1 MEKVGKMVFKMKPSK
16 SGINKLPLFCQ
27 FRPACKN
34 WGSSDE
40 KFCRTWK
47 FPAKRYMYNFYS
59 TFAREGPLPLP
70 NCFFCYTRPS
80 SRSGLRPTRPPWL
93 ILLPRKVFCFTFTPS
108 QVSYSWKK
116 SYLKRSHS
124 LCPLRAQW
132 WSPFF
137 LLTELLL
144 WTVHIKHYYGF
155 IWNLPCPAATP
166 TFFTSLVFQQ
176 QDHMRFPFRYC
187 LNFENTD
194 LIFFAIFRKIN

>member
-1 MEKVGKMVFKMKPSK
+1 MPGRGPSPFL
-16 SGINKLPLFCQ
+16 N
-27 FRPACKN
+27 A
-34 WGSSDE
+34 
-40 KFCRTWK
+40 
-47 FPAKRYMYNFYS
+47 FY
-59 TFAREGPLPLP
+59 A
-70 NCFFCYTRPS
+70 TRDHLDL
-80 SRSGLRPTRPPWL
+80 SGLRPTRPPWL

-144 WTVHIKHYYGF
+144 RTVHIKHYYGF

-194 LIFFAIFRKIN
+194 LIFFCRFSQNKLITSFELKKKFRKTIKDSKTLFWLSSISVLFVGGQWCSLSGTTRVPRSISKGFE

>member
-1 MEKVGKMVFKMKPSK
+1 MFLRTDGAPSPV
-16 SGINKLPLFCQ
+16 SAERHSRTR
-27 FRPACKN
+27 RP
-34 WGSSDE
+34 
-40 KFCRTWK
+40 
-47 FPAKRYMYNFYS
+47 P
-59 TFAREGPLPLP
+59 
-70 NCFFCYTRPS
+70 

-144 WTVHIKHYYGF
+144 RTVHIKHYYGF
-155 IWNLPCPAATP
+155 FLKFAVSTCDSDFFHVTGVP
-166 TFFTSLVFQQ
+166 TTGPDEIPIHILSQFWKYWF
-176 QDHMRFPFRYC
+176 
-187 LNFENTD
+187 N
-194 LIFFAIFRKIN
+194 FFAVSRKTN

>member
-1 MEKVGKMVFKMKPSK
+1 MFFRTDGAPSPV
-16 SGINKLPLFCQ
+16 STERQ
-27 FRPACKN
+27 
-34 WGSSDE
+34 S
-40 KFCRTWK
+40 RT
-47 FPAKRYMYNFYS
+47 R
-59 TFAREGPLPLP
+59 
-70 NCFFCYTRPS
+70 
-80 SRSGLRPTRPPWL
+80 RPPRSFRSASHPPSVTNL
-93 ILLPRKVFCFTFTPS
+93 ASEKYHLFHLYPVTGQLLL
-108 QVSYSWKK
+108 KK
-116 SYLKRSHS
+116 TYLKCSHS

-144 WTVHIKHYYGF
+144 RTVHMKHYYGF

-194 LIFFAIFRKIN
+194 LIFLPFFAK

>member
-1 MEKVGKMVFKMKPSK
+1 M
-16 SGINKLPLFCQ
+16 
-27 FRPACKN
+27 
-34 WGSSDE
+34 
-40 KFCRTWK
+40 
-47 FPAKRYMYNFYS
+47 
-59 TFAREGPLPLP
+59 
-70 NCFFCYTRPS
+70 CYTRPS

-93 ILLPRKVFCFTFTPS
+93 ILLPRNIFCFTFTPS

-144 WTVHIKHYYGF
+144 RTVQIKHYYGF

-166 TFFTSLVFQQ
+166 IFFTSLVFQQ

-194 LIFFAIFRKIN
+194 LIFFAFFRKINNYFIRIRKKYRKTLKDSKTLLWLSSIYVLFVRGQWCSLSGTTRVPGSISKGFG

>member
-1 MEKVGKMVFKMKPSK
+1 MLERGH
-16 SGINKLPLFCQ
+16 LDL
-27 FRPACKN
+27 
-34 WGSSDE
+34 
-40 KFCRTWK
+40 
-47 FPAKRYMYNFYS
+47 
-59 TFAREGPLPLP
+59 
-70 NCFFCYTRPS
+70 
-80 SRSGLRPTRPPWL
+80 SGLRPTRPPWL
-93 ILLPRKVFCFTFTPS
+93 ILLPRKVFSFTFTPS
-108 QVSYSWKK
+108 QVSYSWKT

-144 WTVHIKHYYGF
+144 RTVHIKHYYGF

-194 LIFFAIFRKIN
+194 LIFFAVFRKIN